1 MSEGEEVG
9 MSRVLLDQV
18 HNVLSSTE
26 GRTAKAERIAGLIRE
41 AGKYRWVG
49 LYEVSSDE
57 IAVIAWS
64 GPNAPAYPRF
74 LVTQGLSGEAV
85 RSGETV
91 VVGNVQEDP
100 RYLTT
105 FATTLSEMIVPIKHP
120 VTGQILGTIDVES
133 DRLNA
138 FEQDDRLLFEEC
150 ARKLSSLVE
159 R

>member
-18 HNVLSSTE
+18 HNILSSTE

-64 GPNAPAYPRF
+64 GPRRPA
-74 LVTQGLSGEAV
+74 LSD
-85 RSGETV
+85 
-91 VVGNVQEDP
+91 NLC
-100 RYLTT
+100 Y
-105 FATTLSEMIVPIKHP
+105 HP
-120 VTGQILGTIDVES
+120 VRN
-133 DRLNA
+133 DRSYQA
-138 FEQDDRLLFEEC
+138 PRDRTNSRNHRRGE
-150 ARKLSSLVE
+150 
-159 R
+159 